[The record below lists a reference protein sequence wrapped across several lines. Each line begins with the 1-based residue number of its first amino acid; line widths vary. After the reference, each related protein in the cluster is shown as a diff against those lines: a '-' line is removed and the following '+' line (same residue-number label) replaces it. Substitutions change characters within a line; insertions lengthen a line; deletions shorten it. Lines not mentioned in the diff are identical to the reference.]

1 MATYDQDDYW
11 GQAVTLFTG
20 YPVPSRAGLFDKLKS
35 KEGIPLFRMDIR
47 SESMR
52 QLTDAD
58 YTAISGWH
66 VASGDDYVL
75 TFVGTSKGTDGSD
88 HQSADFNLYK
98 AHIVFIGVPVDG
110 NGRARLLDAG
120 ETFSGTPFT
129 GHYGDQWD
137 NSGLAQYVSGAK
149 AALDALADGEHSTS
163 GFSYNGASVADK
175 DAVKLKS
182 FEQTAQAFDRTKKFF
197 ADQAVVLKQ
206 WEDSLGGDAAWQ
218 GQAAGVF
225 RDLVRQLRKNYDAY
239 VEQMGGAA
247 YLAQSTSV
255 DYYTPRSPYSD
266 ALIKAQKDLWRQTV
280 VLRTAWI
287 AWANTGQHD
296 PHRGLL
302 EMLDELSAWVLQNN
316 VHQVSKEM
324 RQGSAHYTA
333 SAAFRQS
340 HPVYGNLNDVN
351 NWKKV
356 GEAAVKRWT
365 SYIESQLIPYA
376 KQALSD
382 LNNAWIA
389 ALDPLEETL
398 DAKDTSSLTEQSEG
412 GRNEDGD
419 GNGNGSNDDLREGL
433 DQALN
438 NLNTGIGN
446 SISGLGDNLSGIGDG
461 LAGLGDGLGSGLDG
475 LGSGLDGLTTGLGAG
490 LNNLTS
496 SLGAGL
502 GAGLGNLS
510 DLNTGLTSNLGDGLN
525 LGSGLG
531 TSLTNPGG
539 GTTTLNPDGTLTTT
553 YPDGSVSI
561 FDPGTGRI
569 TTTSKDGRTTIA
581 DLDAGDSVTNP
592 DGSVTTLNPDGT
604 LTTTYPDGTVTTVD
618 PATGVATTTDPDGH
632 VTTTDLGSGL
642 SDLGDLGHGLDLDDL
657 DDVDHLSDSLSSL
670 NSNLSG
676 LSSSLSPG
684 TGTPMSSGL
693 TGLDGLDSLSSLAG
707 VGSGTAGSAS
717 SGLLGP
723 SFEGYDDSPYTSGA
737 LGAPAGASGDSAAAS
752 GMPMMPMG
760 GMGGAP
766 GAAGGQSGTGERVR
780 NVLTEPGAG
789 HPLGGRARRTGRNRA
804 GADDEAEGTTAG
816 RARVSTSSSDSP
828 FAPQT
833 DAGRRDGRR
842 TESSGAEE
850 RASWLADEE
859 DEDVWGAEEGGAPSV
874 IGR

>member
-20 YPVPSRAGLFDKLKS
+20 YPMPSRAGLFEKLKS

-52 QLTDAD
+52 KLTDAD

-66 VASGDDYVL
+66 VASGDDYIL
-75 TFVGTSKGTDGSD
+75 TFVGTSKGTDGSG

-120 ETFSGTPFT
+120 ETFAGMPFT

-137 NSGLAQYVSGAK
+137 NSTLAQYVSGAK
-149 AALDALADGEHSTS
+149 AALDALADGEHSTA

-182 FEQTAQAFDRTKKFF
+182 FEQSAQSFDRAKKFF

-206 WEDSLGGDAAWQ
+206 WEDSLGGDDSAWQ

-225 RDLVRQLRKNYDAY
+225 RDLVHQLRKNYDAY
-239 VEQMGGAA
+239 VEQMGGAT
-247 YLAQSTSV
+247 YLAHSTSV

-266 ALIKAQKDLWRQTV
+266 ALIKAQKDLWRQTL

-287 AWANTGQHD
+287 AWANTGEHD

-302 EMLDELSAWVLQNN
+302 EMLNELTAWVLENN
-316 VHQVSKEM
+316 VHQVGT
-324 RQGSAHYTA
+324 RQVQGSPRYEAT
-333 SAAFRQS
+333 AAFKQS

-356 GEAAVKRWT
+356 GEAAVQRWT
-365 SYIESQLIPYA
+365 TYIERQLIPFA

-382 LNNAWIA
+382 LNNAWIEA
-389 ALDPLEETL
+389 IDPLEETL
-398 DAKDTSSLTEQSEG
+398 DAKDTTSLTEQYEG
-412 GRNEDGD
+412 GRNEN
-419 GNGNGSNDDLREGL
+419 GNGNGSTDDLRESL
-433 DQALN
+433 DNALN
-438 NLNTGIGN
+438 DLNTGINN
-446 SISGLGDNLSGIGDG
+446 SISGLGDNLSGIGDSLTGVGDSLGNG
-461 LAGLGDGLGSGLDG
+461 LND
-475 LGSGLDGLTTGLGAG
+475 LTTGLGAG
-490 LNNLTS
+490 LNGLTS
-496 SLGAGL
+496 NL

-531 TSLTNPGG
+531 SGLTNPGG

-553 YPDGSVSI
+553 YPDGSISV
-561 FDPGTGRI
+561 FDPSTGRV
-569 TTTSKDGRTTIA
+569 TTTTKDGKSTTT
-581 DLDAGDSVTNP
+581 DLNAGDSVTNP
-592 DGSVTTLNPDGT
+592 DGSITTLNPDGT

-642 SDLGDLGHGLDLDDL
+642 SDLGDLGHGLDLGDL
-657 DDVDHLSDSLSSL
+657 DDFDHLSDSLGSL

-676 LSSSLSPG
+676 LSHSLG
-684 TGTPMSSGL
+684 TGSGTPLTSGL
-693 TGLDGLDSLSSLAG
+693 TGLDSIGSLSGFTG
-707 VGSGTAGSAS
+707 VGGATTGS

-737 LGAPAGASGDSAAAS
+737 LGAPTGTSGDSAESAAAN

-766 GAAGGQSGTGERVR
+766 GAGGGQSGTGERVR
-780 NVLTEPGAG
+780 NVLTEPGNG
-789 HPLGGRARRTGRNRA
+789 GPLGGRSRRTGKNRST
-804 GADDEAEGTTAG
+804 ADDEAEGTTTTG
-816 RARVSTSSSDSP
+816 RARISTSSTGSP
-828 FAPQT
+828 FGPQS

-859 DEDVWGAEEGGAPSV
+859 DEDVWGADEGGAPSV

>member
-20 YPVPSRAGLFDKLKS
+20 YPMPSRAGLFEKLKS

-66 VASGDDYVL
+66 VASGDDYIL
-75 TFVGTSKGTDGSD
+75 TFVGTSKGTDGTD

-110 NGRARLLDAG
+110 NGQARLLDAG
-120 ETFSGTPFT
+120 ETFAGMPFT

-137 NSGLAQYVSGAK
+137 NSTLAQYVSGAK
-149 AALDALADGEHSTS
+149 AALDALADGDHTTA

-182 FEQTAQAFDRTKKFF
+182 FEQTAQSFDRAKKFF

-206 WEDSLGGDAAWQ
+206 WEDSLGGDDSAWQ

-225 RDLVRQLRKNYDAY
+225 RDLVHQLRKNYDAY
-239 VEQMGGAA
+239 VEQMGGAT
-247 YLAQSTSV
+247 YLAHSTSV

-302 EMLDELSAWVLQNN
+302 EMLNELTAWVLENN
-316 VHQVSKEM
+316 VHQVHSES
-324 RQGSAHYTA
+324 RQGSPRYSAT
-333 SAAFRQS
+333 AAFKQS

-365 SYIESQLIPYA
+365 TYIESQLLPYA

-382 LNNAWIA
+382 LNNAWIE

-398 DAKDTSSLTEQSEG
+398 DAKDTSSLTEQYEG
-412 GRNEDGD
+412 GHNEN
-419 GNGNGSNDDLREGL
+419 GNGNGSEDDLRQSL
-433 DQALN
+433 DNALN
-438 NLNTGIGN
+438 NLNTGISN
-446 SISGLGDNLSGIGDG
+446 SISGLGDNLSGIGDS
-461 LAGLGDGLGSGLDG
+461 LTGLGDNLGTGLND
-475 LGSGLDGLTTGLGAG
+475 LTTGLGAG
-490 LNNLTS
+490 LNGLTS
-496 SLGAGL
+496 NL

-531 TSLTNPGG
+531 SGLTNPGG

-561 FDPGTGRI
+561 FDPSTGRI
-569 TTTSKDGRTTIA
+569 TTTTKDGKSTTT
-581 DLDAGDSVTNP
+581 DLNAGDSITNP
-592 DGSVTTLNPDGT
+592 DGSITTLNPDGT

-618 PATGVATTTDPDGH
+618 PATGVATTTDPDGN

-657 DDVDHLSDSLSSL
+657 DDFDHLNDSLGSL

-676 LSSSLSPG
+676 LSHSLGAGS
-684 TGTPMSSGL
+684 GTPLTSGL
-693 TGLDGLDSLSSLAG
+693 TGLDGIGSLSGFTDL
-707 VGSGTAGSAS
+707 GSGTTGSG
-717 SGLLGP
+717 GLLGP

-737 LGAPAGASGDSAAAS
+737 LGAPTGTSAESAESGAAN

-766 GAAGGQSGTGERVR
+766 GATGGQSGTGERVR

-789 HPLGGRARRTGRNRA
+789 GSLGGRSRRA
-804 GADDEAEGTTAG
+804 GKNRSTADDEAEGTTAG
-816 RARVSTSSSDSP
+816 RARVSTSSTASP
-828 FAPQT
+828 FAPQS
-833 DAGRRDGRR
+833 DAGRREGRR

-859 DEDVWGAEEGGAPSV
+859 DEDVWGADEGGAPSV

>member
-20 YPVPSRAGLFDKLKS
+20 YPMPSRAGLFDKLKS

-47 SESMR
+47 SQSMR
-52 QLTDAD
+52 NLTDAD
-58 YTAISGWH
+58 YTAITGWH
-66 VASGDDYVL
+66 VANGDDYIL
-75 TFVGTSKGTDGSD
+75 TFVGTPAGTDGSN
-88 HQSADFNLYK
+88 HQSDDFSLYQ
-98 AHIVFIGVPVDG
+98 AHIVLIGVPVDG

-120 ETFSGTPFT
+120 ETFAGMPFT

-137 NSGLAQYVSGAK
+137 NSTLAQYVSGAK
-149 AALDALADGEHSTS
+149 AALDALADGEHSTA

-182 FEQTAQAFDRTKKFF
+182 FEQTAQSFDRAKKFF

-206 WEDSLGGDAAWQ
+206 WEDSLGGDDSAWQ

-225 RDLVRQLRKNYDAY
+225 RDLVHQLRKNYDAY
-239 VEQMGGAA
+239 VEQMGGAT
-247 YLAQSTSV
+247 YLAHSTSV

-302 EMLDELSAWVLQNN
+302 EMLNELTAWVLENN
-316 VHQVSKEM
+316 VHQVKHES
-324 RQGSAHYTA
+324 RQGKPHYT
-333 SAAFRQS
+333 STAAFKQS

-365 SYIESQLIPYA
+365 TYIELHLIPYA

-382 LNNAWIA
+382 LNNAWIE

-398 DAKDTSSLTEQSEG
+398 DAKDTTSLTEQYEG
-412 GRNEDGD
+412 GHDEN
-419 GNGNGSNDDLREGL
+419 GNGNGSTDDLRESL
-433 DQALN
+433 DNALN
-438 NLNTGIGN
+438 DLNTGINN
-446 SISGLGDNLSGIGDG
+446 SISGLGDNLSGIGDSLTGVGDSLGNG
-461 LAGLGDGLGSGLDG
+461 LND
-475 LGSGLDGLTTGLGAG
+475 LTTGLGAG
-490 LNNLTS
+490 LNGLTS
-496 SLGAGL
+496 NL

-531 TSLTNPGG
+531 SGLTNPGG

-553 YPDGSVSI
+553 YPDG
-561 FDPGTGRI
+561 
-569 TTTSKDGRTTIA
+569 
-581 DLDAGDSVTNP
+581 
-592 DGSVTTLNPDGT
+592 
-604 LTTTYPDGTVTTVD
+604 TVTTVD
-618 PATGVATTTDPDGH
+618 PDTGVATTTDPDGH

-642 SDLGDLGHGLDLDDL
+642 SDLGDLGHGLDLGDL
-657 DDVDHLSDSLSSL
+657 DDFDHLSDSLGSL

-676 LSSSLSPG
+676 LSHSLG
-684 TGTPMSSGL
+684 TGSGTPLTSGL
-693 TGLDGLDSLSSLAG
+693 SGLDSIGSLSGFTG
-707 VGSGTAGSAS
+707 VGSATTGS

-737 LGAPAGASGDSAAAS
+737 LGAPTGTSGDSAEAAES
-752 GMPMMPMG
+752 GAANGMPMMPMG

-766 GAAGGQSGTGERVR
+766 GATGGQSGTGERVR
-780 NVLTEPGAG
+780 NVLTEPGTG
-789 HPLGGRARRTGRNRA
+789 GPLGGRSRRTGKNRST
-804 GADDEAEGTTAG
+804 ADDEAEGTTTTG
-816 RARVSTSSSDSP
+816 RARVSTSSTGSP
-828 FAPQT
+828 FGPQS

-859 DEDVWGAEEGGAPSV
+859 DEDVWGADEGGAPSV

>member
-20 YPVPSRAGLFDKLKS
+20 YPMPSRAGLFEKLKS

-47 SESMR
+47 SQSMR

-58 YTAISGWH
+58 YSAISGWH
-66 VASGDDYVL
+66 VADGDDYIL
-75 TFVGTSKGTDGSD
+75 TFVGTSGGADGSN
-88 HQSADFNLYK
+88 HQSADFNLYQ
-98 AHIVFIGVPVDG
+98 AHIVLIGVPVDG

-120 ETFSGTPFT
+120 ETFAGMPFT

-149 AALDALADGEHSTS
+149 AALDALAADSAHSTA

-182 FEQTAQAFDRTKKFF
+182 FEQTAQSFDRAKKFF

-206 WEDSLGGDAAWQ
+206 WEDSLGGDDSAWQ

-225 RDLVRQLRKNYDAY
+225 RDLVHQLRKNYDAY
-239 VEQMGGAA
+239 VEQMGGATYA
-247 YLAQSTSV
+247 AQNTSL

-302 EMLDELSAWVLQNN
+302 EMLNELTAWVLENN
-316 VHQVSKEM
+316 VHQVST
-324 RQGSAHYTA
+324 RSVQGSPRYEA

-365 SYIESQLIPYA
+365 TYVERQLLPYA

-382 LNNAWIA
+382 LNNAWIE

-398 DAKDTSSLTEQSEG
+398 DAKDTSSLTEQYEG
-412 GRNEDGD
+412 GHNEN
-419 GNGNGSNDDLREGL
+419 GNGNGSTDDLRQSL
-433 DQALN
+433 DNALN
-438 NLNTGIGN
+438 NLNTGINN
-446 SISGLGDNLSGIGDG
+446 SISGLGDGLSGIGDSLTG
-461 LAGLGDGLGSGLDG
+461 IGDGLGTGLND
-475 LGSGLDGLTTGLGAG
+475 LTTGLGAG
-490 LNNLTS
+490 LNGLTS
-496 SLGAGL
+496 GL

-531 TSLTNPGG
+531 NGLTNPGG

-561 FDPGTGRI
+561 FDPSTGRI
-569 TTTSKDGRTTIA
+569 TTTTKDGKSSTT
-581 DLDAGDSVTNP
+581 DLNAGDSVTNP

-618 PATGVATTTDPDGH
+618 PATGVATTTDPDGN
-632 VTTTDLGSGL
+632 VTTTGLGSGL
-642 SDLGDLGHGLDLDDL
+642 SNLGDLGHGLDLHDL
-657 DDVDHLSDSLSSL
+657 DDFDHLNDSLGSL
-670 NSNLSG
+670 SSNLSG
-676 LSSSLSPG
+676 LSHSLG
-684 TGTPMSSGL
+684 TGSGTPLTSGL
-693 TGLDGLDSLSSLAG
+693 TGLDDIGSLSGFSGL
-707 VGSGTAGSAS
+707 GSGTTGSG
-717 SGLLGP
+717 GLLGP

-737 LGAPAGASGDSAAAS
+737 LGAPTGTSGESAESGAAN

-789 HPLGGRARRTGRNRA
+789 GPLGGRSRRA
-804 GADDEAEGTTAG
+804 GKNRSTADDEAEGTTAG
-816 RARVSTSSSDSP
+816 RARVSASSTGSP
-828 FAPQT
+828 FGPQS

-859 DEDVWGAEEGGAPSV
+859 DEDVWGADEGGAPSV

>member
-1 MATYDQDDYW
+1 MPYDQDDYW

-20 YPVPSRAGLFDKLKS
+20 YPMPSRATLFDKLKS

-52 QLTDAD
+52 KLSDAD

-66 VASGDDYVL
+66 VASGDDYIL
-75 TFVGTSKGTDGSD
+75 TFVGTSGGKDGSGHKSD
-88 HQSADFNLYK
+88 DFNLYK
-98 AHIVFIGVPVDG
+98 AHIVFIGVFLDG

-137 NSGLAQYVSGAK
+137 NTTLGQYVSGAK
-149 AALDALADGEHSTS
+149 AALDALAADSAHSTA

-182 FEQTAQAFDRTKKFF
+182 FEQTAQSFDRTKKFF

-206 WEDSLGGDAAWQ
+206 WEDSLGGDDSAWQ

-225 RDLVRQLRKNYDAY
+225 RDLVHQLRKNYDAY
-239 VEQMGGAA
+239 VEQMGGAT
-247 YLAQSTSV
+247 YTAQNTSL

-266 ALIKAQKDLWRQTV
+266 ALIKAQKDLWRQTL

-287 AWANTGQHD
+287 AWANTGRHD

-302 EMLDELSAWVLQNN
+302 EILDELTAWVLANN
-316 VHQVSKEM
+316 VHQVGT
-324 RQGSAHYTA
+324 RQVQGSPRYEAT
-333 SAAFRQS
+333 SAFKQS

-356 GEAAVKRWT
+356 GEAAVQRWT
-365 SYIESQLIPYA
+365 TYIESQLIPFA
-376 KQALSD
+376 KQAMSD

-389 ALDPLEETL
+389 AIDPLEEPL
-398 DAKDTSSLTEQSEG
+398 DAKDTSSLTDQYEHHQ
-412 GRNEDGD
+412 NGD
-419 GNGNGSNDDLREGL
+419 DEGNGSTDDFRQSL
-433 DQALN
+433 DDALN
-438 NLNTGIGN
+438 NLNTGINN
-446 SISGLGDNLSGIGDG
+446 SISGLGDNLSGVGDG
-461 LAGLGDGLGSGLDG
+461 LNGLGDSLTGLGDNLGTGLND
-475 LGSGLDGLTTGLGAG
+475 LTTGLGAG
-490 LNNLTS
+490 LNGLTS
-496 SLGAGL
+496 NL

-531 TSLTNPGG
+531 TGLTNPGG

-561 FDPGTGRI
+561 FDPSTGKV
-569 TTTSKDGRTTIA
+569 TTTTKDGKSTTT

-604 LTTTYPDGTVTTVD
+604 LTTKYPDGTVTTVD

-642 SDLGDLGHGLDLDDL
+642 SGLGDPGHGLDLGNL
-657 DDVDHLSDSLSSL
+657 DDFDHLSDSLGSL

-676 LSSSLSPG
+676 LSHSPG
-684 TGTPMSSGL
+684 TGSGTPLTSGL
-693 TGLDGLDSLSSLAG
+693 TGLGGLGSLSGPGSLG
-707 VGSGTAGSAS
+707 GGTTGSN
-717 SGLLGP
+717 GLLGP

-737 LGAPAGASGDSAAAS
+737 LGAPTGSSAASAES
-752 GMPMMPMG
+752 GAANGMPMMPMG

-789 HPLGGRARRTGRNRA
+789 GPLGGRSRRTGRNRSTE
-804 GADDEAEGTTAG
+804 DDEAEGPTTG
-816 RARVSTSSSDSP
+816 RARVSTSSTGSP
-828 FAPQT
+828 FAPQS

-859 DEDVWGAEEGGAPSV
+859 DEDVWGADEGGAPSV